1 MKPWM
6 LNLREIE
13 PYTPGEQPRSLNV
26 TKLNTNENP
35 YPPAPGVRKV
45 LAEITDEQLRRYPD
59 PSCTVLTDALADYH
73 GVGRDQVFAG
83 VGSDDVLAVAFQTFF
98 CSGKPLLFPDIS
110 YAFYEVWAKLFRI
123 PYTRL
128 PLTEDFR
135 LRAEDYRVENGGII
149 FPNPN
154 APTSVLESLDFIE
167 DIVKHN
173 PSSVVVVD
181 EAYIDFGGSSAIP
194 LIDRYDN
201 LVVVQTYSKSRSMAG
216 MRIGYAIGS
225 PEAVAAM
232 NAVKFSYNSYT
243 MNATALAAGVEALK
257 DEGYFRE
264 CIGKICRTRDE
275 AVTRLAGLGFSSTGA
290 AANFLYVSNPALDAG
305 RLFSDLRKAD
315 IFVRYFDKPRLS
327 DKLRITIGTP
337 EQMEVLYGFLEGYRQ
352 S

>member
-6 LNLREIE
+6 SNLRDIE
-13 PYTPGEQPRSLNV
+13 PYTPGEQPKSLYV

-35 YPPAPGVRKV
+35 YPPAPGVRRV
-45 LAEITDEQLRRYPD
+45 LAEVSDEQIRRYPD
-59 PSCTVLTDALADYH
+59 PSCTVLTDALADYY
-73 GVGRDQVFAG
+73 GVGRDQVFVG

-98 CSGKPLLFPDIS
+98 CSDKPLLFPDIS

-123 PYTRL
+123 PYRL
-128 PLTEDFR
+128 VPLTEDFH
-135 LRAEDYRVENGGII
+135 LRAEDYKVENGGII

-154 APTSVLESLDFIE
+154 APTSILESLEFVE
-167 DIVKHN
+167 EVVRNN

-181 EAYIDFGGSSAIP
+181 EAYIDFGGESAIP

-216 MRIGYAIGS
+216 MRIGFAIGS
-225 PEAVAAM
+225 PEAIAAM

-243 MNATALAAGVEALK
+243 MNAAALMAGVEALK
-257 DEGYFRE
+257 DEAYFRS
-264 CIGKICRTRDE
+264 CIGKICQTRDE
-275 AVTRLAGLGFSSTGA
+275 AVLRLAELGFTSTGCS
-290 AANFLYVSNPALDAG
+290 ANFLYVSNPSLDAG
-305 RLFSDLRKAD
+305 RLFGDLRQAD